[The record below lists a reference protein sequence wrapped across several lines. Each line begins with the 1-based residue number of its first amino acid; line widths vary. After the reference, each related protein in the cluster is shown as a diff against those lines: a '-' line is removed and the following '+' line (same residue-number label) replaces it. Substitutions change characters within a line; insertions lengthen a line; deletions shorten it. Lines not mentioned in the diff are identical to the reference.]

1 MYKTIGVI
9 LLTMMLLTTSASAA
23 TTTDFM
29 TYIQNLLKTMP
40 APTTT
45 VTPTPTPTPVKVID
59 TPSNGS
65 PVVTRSI
72 TYGVGTVTVTL
83 TPSNKVNFDAPGWY
97 AIEHIPA
104 GFTFVNTDTDWK
116 KINGTQ
122 WDFMS
127 FMSPAPMKYTMKM
140 PSTPGEYTITGT
152 FKDDWRRVNTTIGTT
167 IITVS

>member
-1 MYKTIGVI
+1 MNYKTIGVI

-23 TTTDFM
+23 STTDFV

-40 APTTT
+40 APTPT
-45 VTPTPTPTPVKVID
+45 VTPTPTPVPIID
-59 TPSNGS
+59 TPSEGS

-97 AIEHIPA
+97 AIEKVPP
-104 GFTFVNTDTDWK
+104 GFTFVSTDADWK
-116 KINGTQ
+116 KINGTR

-127 FMSPAPMKYTMKM
+127 FMSPAPMNYTMKM
-140 PSTPGEYTITGT
+140 PSIPGVYTITGT

-167 IITVS
+167 IITIN